1 MTVPDEN
8 RPKTGKTD
16 DTSAARPDRERR
28 PQKHEE
34 GAGRTMQ
41 EALEEAGVRSED
53 FKEKSEDFKEK

>member
-41 EALEEAGVRSED
+41 EALEEAGV
-53 FKEKSEDFKEK
+53 KSEDFKEK